1 MNEHILFNFEKF
13 VQLTPN
19 TERAQSG
26 QEAQVPSRSPGAQ
39 SKRAPLRAKEPHSEQ
54 KSPAKSNPAQSKRA
68 LVMSRTHSTSESA
81 AKMSY

>member
-26 QEAQVPSRSPGAQ
+26 QEAQVSSRSPGAQ
-39 SKRAPLRAKEPHSEQ
+39 SKRAPLRAKEP
-54 KSPAKSNPAQSKRA
+54 R
-68 LVMSRTHSTSESA
+68 
-81 AKMSY
+81 